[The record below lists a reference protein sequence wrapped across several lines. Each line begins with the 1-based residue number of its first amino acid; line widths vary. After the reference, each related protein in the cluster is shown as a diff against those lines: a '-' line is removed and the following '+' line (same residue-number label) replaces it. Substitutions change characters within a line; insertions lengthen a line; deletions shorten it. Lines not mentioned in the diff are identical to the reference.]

1 MNTNIRKVQDL
12 SIEGDIYEHYSNLV
26 GKVISSGDSDPK
38 FLSYD
43 SSEPPCPIGPNQF
56 TRVKLTDGSCDLTC
70 FNDSFI
76 KMKINTTLNFSSEL
90 VKKTAS
96 VNKKTETYSFR
107 NGEMKSGVN
116 VVKDFMKDVPILY
129 VGFKSGIH
137 AIDHY
142 RVYNEKGRGY
152 IAEQSQAI
160 YESVL
165 NYFAKSDEE
174 IGRRPGCY
182 ATESKILENCPNLP
196 GRYITYGEFVECI
209 GNGNSGTMDISFE
222 VIVPFDDFACFQFFD
237 IYPNNIC
244 GNLQL
249 ELKLNS
255 NKNFVIYPIPLD
267 LGFKKAYNKD
277 STLYKDIS
285 QAENFD
291 AYPEGL
297 GFTSELDTGFYPTG
311 EKFKMNITAYD
322 KAAKGEVVLTEEYV
336 LYSRIYNMS
345 ITTGNFILTECKS
358 FINGYNSSQ
367 SKMNDIKQL
376 LSSNKIYIPAQRID
390 QYTFSQRPSSN
401 MINCNTTQSLIN
413 CSSMIFLFP
422 KSNNYLSCSK
432 NPMLDSLQVQ
442 IDNKSYP
449 DKPFSTYSLQHSN
462 YVLSN
467 LMFNSYFKPNSGL
480 YHAVNESILNEH
492 AGREKDKTNYMFVI
506 STERKDSDPY
516 VFEGITKNNVFITL
530 NATYS
535 NKSFYT
541 ESKNDLACPIMLLN
555 QDTLWELSSEGTNY
569 YYNDRSIVPKLTG
582 N

>member
-26 GKVISSGDSDPK
+26 GKLISSGDSDPK

-76 KMKINTTLNFSSEL
+76 KMKIKTTL
-90 VKKTAS
+90 
-96 VNKKTETYSFR
+96 YC
-107 NGEMKSGVN
+107 SGAGGGSG
-116 VVKDFMKDVPILY
+116 KIDTSGYFYEYLADVPYLY

-142 RVYNEKGRGY
+142 RIYNEKGRGY

-160 YESVL
+160 YESAL
-165 NYFAKSDEE
+165 NYFAKSEEE
-174 IGRRPGCY
+174 ITRRSGCY
-182 ATESKILENCPNLP
+182 ASYDDIMNLEPNVP
-196 GRYITYGEFVECI
+196 GVYLTYKQTVDLFNGASQDIEFE
-209 GNGNSGTMDISFE
+209 
-222 VIVPFDDFACFQFFD
+222 IVVNFDDFSCFQFFD

-249 ELKLNS
+249 ELKINN
-255 NKNFVIYPIPLD
+255 NKNLVVCPIPFSRVLD
-267 LGFKKAYNKD
+267 YLNKGD
-277 STLYKDIS
+277 KRTLVNKLYSVIGECTNFNQFPAIFEHSTITRKFVPFGALVDYCFPAID
-285 QAENFD
+285 
-291 AYPEGL
+291 G
-297 GFTSELDTGFYPTG
+297 SELKY
-311 EKFKMNITAYD
+311 NAQHVYITA
-322 KAAKGEVVLTEEYV
+322 GS
-336 LYSRIYNMS
+336 LY
-345 ITTGNFILTECKS
+345 LQECKS

-367 SKMNDIKQL
+367 SKMNEVKSL
-376 LSSNKIYIPAQRID
+376 LTSNKIYIPAQRID
-390 QYTFSQRPSSN
+390 QYTFSQKPTDCN
-401 MINCNTTQSLIN
+401 INCNTTQTLIN
-413 CSSMIFLFP
+413 CSSIIFTFP
-422 KSNNYLSCSK
+422 KTCNHLVCSE
-432 NPMLDSLQVQ
+432 NPYLDSIQVQ

-462 YVLSN
+462 YILNN
-467 LMFNSYFKPNSGL
+467 LMFNSYFKPNEALFKSVTDFKSFCKGD
-480 YHAVNESILNEH
+480 N
-492 AGREKDKTNYMFVI
+492 TNYMFVI

-530 NATYS
+530 TASYGN
-535 NKSFYT
+535 NSFYANT
-541 ESKNDLACPIMLLN
+541 TRDLPCPIMYLC

>member
-76 KMKINTTLNFSSEL
+76 KMKIKTTLYFNFDTTVTQMSTVENPNNYEPFNNDPYYDSNIL
-90 VKKTAS
+90 KKIL
-96 VNKKTETYSFR
+96 
-107 NGEMKSGVN
+107 G
-116 VVKDFMKDVPILY
+116 DVPVLY

-160 YESVL
+160 YESL
-165 NYFAKSDEE
+165 MNYFAKSEEE
-174 IGRRPGCY
+174 ISRRPGSY
-182 ATESKILENCPNLP
+182 ATQEKINEMCPNLP
-196 GRYITYGEFVECI
+196 GRFITYNEFASCVMKR
-209 GNGNSGTMDISFE
+209 SMDIEFE
-222 VIVPFDDFACFQFFD
+222 VTVPFDDFACFQFFD

-255 NKNFVIYPIPLD
+255 NKNLVVCPIPFD
-267 LGFKKAYNKD
+267 IVFKKAYRKN
-277 STLYKDIS
+277 STYYSKLA
-285 QAENFD
+285 QAFNFD
-291 AYPEGL
+291 AYPDCLSG
-297 GFTSELDTGFYPTG
+297 TNYMDTGFYPLN
-311 EKFKMNITAYD
+311 ELFYFNITSYC
-322 KAAKGEVVLTEEYV
+322 LTKTGGTVNNTIFGLCSNSY
-336 LYSRIYNMS
+336 RISVSTSNLLL
-345 ITTGNFILTECKS
+345 NECKS
-358 FINGYNSSQ
+358 YINGYNSSQ
-367 SKMNDIKQL
+367 NKMNEIKQL

-390 QYTFSQRPSSN
+390 QYTFSQKPTSN
-401 MINCNTTQSLIN
+401 SINCNTTQTLIN
-413 CSSMIFLFP
+413 CSSLIFIFP

-467 LMFNSYFKPNSGL
+467 LMFNSYFKPNSSL
-480 YHAVNESILNEH
+480 YHAVNPIVADVGTLTF
-492 AGREKDKTNYMFVI
+492 REKDNSSYMFVV

-530 NATYS
+530 NATYG
-535 NKSFYT
+535 NKSFYS
-541 ESKNDLACPIMLLN
+541 EAGNEMACPIMLLN